1 MKEDE
6 GREQKK
12 LMMMMMRR
20 RRVMM
25 MMMMMTMMSMHTETM
40 IMYINKVSARCLRD
54 ETRRGLDYTRQQSV
68 EGAIHR

>member
-1 MKEDE
+1 MKKDE

-12 LMMMMMRR
+12 LMMMMR

-25 MMMMMTMMSMHTETM
+25 MTMMTMHTETM

-54 ETRRGLDYTRQQSV
+54 EARRD
-68 EGAIHR
+68 